1 MSGCGG
7 SYAAYVGLDVHKDT
21 IAVAVAPAGRGA
33 PEDLGEIANRP
44 AAVARLAR
52 ELCAAHGG
60 EMPLFSYEAGPCG
73 YGLYRQ
79 LRGLGFDCEVVAPS
93 RIPRAPA
100 ERVKTDRRD
109 ARKLARLSRGGEL
122 TAVWVPDEDHE
133 AMRDLVRARSD
144 LKDAERRARQRLGA
158 FLLRHDRRWSAGR
171 WSRAHW
177 AWLDGQRFERDW
189 QEWAYREYLEA
200 ARTAGERVAA
210 LTGQLERALSD
221 WSLAPVARALVALRG
236 VDRIT
241 AATLLA
247 ELGDIGRFDSPRQ
260 LMAFLGLVPSE
271 HSSGGRRRRGARWW
285 SRPGATGSRHVARRI
300 WNARRPARPQ
310 RPGPSPGAPS
320 GACAVATATCSR
332 PARTRSRRPWPWRAS
347 WPASCG
353 TSSASRWRGWR
364 RPARR
369 RRRRV
374 DARLKEGSSF
384 RVLDRAGPGRCGEP
398 SAGLR
403 RRRRMVRNADPPAR
417 RPPPLERGQLRDAV
431 R

>member
-1 MSGCGG
+1 MQDYKMSEGGMMSGCEGA
-7 SYAAYVGLDVHKDT
+7 YAAYVGLDVHKDT

-52 ELCAAHGG
+52 ELCAAPGG
-60 EMPLFSYEAGPCG
+60 ELVLSGYEAGPCG

-79 LRGLGFDCEVVAPS
+79 LRGLGLDCGVVAPS

-144 LKDAERRARQRLGA
+144 LKDAERKARQRLGA

-171 WSRAHW
+171 WTRAHW
-177 AWLDGQRFERDW
+177 AWLDGQRFERDCR
-189 QEWAYREYLEA
+189 EWAYREYLEA

-210 LTGQLERALSD
+210 PAGRLERALSD
-221 WSLAPVARALVALRG
+221 WSLAPVVRALVALRG

-247 ELGDIGRFDSPRQ
+247 ELGDIGRFDAPRQ

-271 HSSGGRRRRGARWW
+271 HSSGGRRRRGAITRTGN
-285 SRPGATGSRHVARRI
+285 GAARR
-300 WNARRPARPQ
+300 AL
-310 RPGPSPGAPS
+310 
-320 GACAVATATCSR
+320 VE
-332 PARTRSRRPWPWRAS
+332 
-347 WPASCG
+347 
-353 TSSASRWRGWR
+353 SAWSYRF
-364 RPARR
+364 PARR
-369 RRRRV
+369 T
-374 DARLKEGSSF
+374 AH
-384 RVLDRAGPGRCGEP
+384 
-398 SAGLR
+398 
-403 RRRRMVRNADPPAR
+403 
-417 RPPPLERGQLRDAV
+417 LERRAAGASEEARAIAWRAQRRLCGRYRHLLASGKNTKQTTVAV
-431 R
+431 ARELAGFVWDIVRVEMARMAAGGAAASAPR

>member
-1 MSGCGG
+1 MSGCEGW
-7 SYAAYVGLDVHKDT
+7 YAAYVGLDVHKDT
-21 IAVAVAPAGRGA
+21 IAVAVAPAGRAA

-44 AAVARLAR
+44 AAVAKLAR

-60 EMPLFSYEAGPCG
+60 ELPLFSYEAGPCG

-93 RIPRAPA
+93 RIPKAPA

-144 LKDAERRARQRLGA
+144 FKDAERKARQRLGA

-171 WSRAHW
+171 WTKAHW

-210 LTGQLERALSD
+210 LTGQLEQALSD
-221 WSLAPVARALVALRG
+221 WSLAPVVRALVALRG

-271 HSSGGRRRRGARWW
+271 HSSGSRRRRGAITRTGN
-285 SRPGATGSRHVARRI
+285 GAARR
-300 WNARRPARPQ
+300 AL
-310 RPGPSPGAPS
+310 
-320 GACAVATATCSR
+320 VE
-332 PARTRSRRPWPWRAS
+332 
-347 WPASCG
+347 
-353 TSSASRWRGWR
+353 SAWSYRF
-364 RPARR
+364 PARR
-369 RRRRV
+369 TAHLQRKAAGASDEAKAIAWRAQRRLCGRYRHLLASGKNTKQTTVAVARELAGFVWDIVRV
-374 DARLKEGSSF
+374 EMARME
-384 RVLDRAGPGRCGEP
+384 AGAAT
-398 SAGLR
+398 SATR
-403 RRRRMVRNADPPAR
+403 
-417 RPPPLERGQLRDAV
+417 
-431 R
+431 

>member
-1 MSGCGG
+1 MQDYKMSESGMSGCEGA
-7 SYAAYVGLDVHKDT
+7 YAAYVGLDVHKDT

-44 AAVARLAR
+44 AAVAKLAR
-52 ELCAAHGG
+52 ELCSARGG
-60 EMPLFSYEAGPCG
+60 ELPLFSYEAGPCG

-93 RIPRAPA
+93 RIPKAPA

-133 AMRDLVRARSD
+133 AMRDLVRTRSD
-144 LKDAERRARQRLGA
+144 FKDTERKARQRLGA

-171 WSRAHW
+171 WTRAHW

-271 HSSGGRRRRGARWW
+271 HSSGARRRRGAITRTGN
-285 SRPGATGSRHVARRI
+285 GAARRALVEAA
-300 WNARRPARPQ
+300 WSYRF
-310 RPGPSPGAPS
+310 
-320 GACAVATATCSR
+320 
-332 PARTRSRRPWPWRAS
+332 
-347 WPASCG
+347 
-353 TSSASRWRGWR
+353 
-364 RPARR
+364 PARR
-369 RRRRV
+369 TAHLQRKAAGASDEAKAIAWRAQRRLCGRYRHLLASGKNTKQTTVAVARELAGFVWDIVRV
-374 DARLKEGSSF
+374 EMARMADG
-384 RVLDRAGPGRCGEP
+384 AAAT
-398 SAGLR
+398 SATR
-403 RRRRMVRNADPPAR
+403 
-417 RPPPLERGQLRDAV
+417 
-431 R
+431 